1 MFREKQILLDEKKI
15 KQKLNKKKIKAN
27 KNKSINYL
35 NKRRNKL
42 LKATKNST
50 CLSKKIILIILT
62 SIFVSL
68 LSFLFFYIKYKK
80 SLKHIIPIAFSL
92 NDKYFY
98 PLIVSLTSILYNAA
112 PGTFYKFYLL
122 LSPDLQESQIQKILG
137 LREIYP
143 NCEIKLIPMGK
154 KYSKYK
160 TNFYKSVTVF
170 YRMELSNLIND
181 TDKLIYLDVDT
192 ITHKD
197 LTELYNIDMGKNYYM
212 GFPGHDLTFIEFHGT
227 RNFINTGCILIN
239 LKKLREVNATF
250 LLQDYYNK
258 YGSKKV
264 DEYLINAVFYD
275 KIAFLPLKYGIPDFG
290 AGRRFTRNSSH
301 FLKQFKN
308 YINYTE
314 EEMEYASQHRVITHN
329 CYELVKWWNKDYY
342 NLTKVGKQWLFY
354 AAKSNVMDDICKYY
368 NQFEPYCDQIK
379 KESKNNLII

>member
-62 SIFVSL
+62 SI
-68 LSFLFFYIKYKK
+68 
-80 SLKHIIPIAFSL
+80 
-92 NDKYFY
+92 
-98 PLIVSLTSILYNAA
+98 LYNAA

-122 LSPDLQESQIQKILG
+122 LSPDLQESQLQKILG
-137 LREIYP
+137 LREIYI

-181 TDKLIYLDVDT
+181 TNKLIYLDVDT
-192 ITHKD
+192 ITHND

-264 DEYLINAVFYD
+264 DEF
-275 KIAFLPLKYGIPDFG
+275 F
-290 AGRRFTRNSSH
+290 
-301 FLKQFKN
+301 
-308 YINYTE
+308 
-314 EEMEYASQHRVITHN
+314 M
-329 CYELVKWWNKDYY
+329 
-342 NLTKVGKQWLFY
+342 TK
-354 AAKSNVMDDICKYY
+354 
-368 NQFEPYCDQIK
+368 
-379 KESKNNLII
+379 